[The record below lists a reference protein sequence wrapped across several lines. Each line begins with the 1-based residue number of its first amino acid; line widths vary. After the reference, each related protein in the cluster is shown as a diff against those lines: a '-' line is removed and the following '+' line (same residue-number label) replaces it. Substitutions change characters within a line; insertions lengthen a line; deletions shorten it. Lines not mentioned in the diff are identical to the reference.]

1 MDLIQNAHQVLR
13 KSNLQRIKELI
24 ESTDYDLA
32 QKWAIE
38 IAGDPN
44 QAQLIIP
51 EEKFIK
57 AVRNSNSVSLTTR
70 EEKLFGLGLGIN
82 PPIDPK
88 WKRFTI
94 ERNAA
99 ISNYEGA
106 QSVLDLD
113 IYSIETS
120 LYENSP
126 LAVEIQGDE
135 EISDFLKAHAPNSS
149 VWPGNPE
156 LVFWAGMRNQSG
168 ELITVG
174 AVTMWETGQKIVSSV
189 GTAEHERGKGIAT
202 KLVAEMVAKANELG
216 FPRLGLAV
224 RADNIPAKRAYEK
237 VGFVLCGEF
246 TIFERD

>member
-1 MDLIQNAHQVLR
+1 ME
-13 KSNLQRIKELI
+13 ELI
-24 ESTDYDLA
+24 ESSDYALA

-38 IAGDPN
+38 VAGEPN

-51 EEKFIK
+51 EDRFIK
-57 AVRNSNSVSLTTR
+57 AVRNSNSVSLTTMD
-70 EEKLFGLGLGIN
+70 EQLFGLGLGLN
-82 PPIDPK
+82 PPIDPN

-94 ERNAA
+94 ERKAVT
-99 ISNYEGA
+99 SNYAGA
-106 QSVLDLD
+106 DSVLDLD
-113 IYSIETS
+113 IYSIETQ

-126 LAVEIQGDE
+126 LAVEIQVDT

-156 LVFWAGMRNQSG
+156 LVFWAGKRNQSG
-168 ELITVG
+168 ELIAVG

-202 KLVAEMVAKANELG
+202 KLIAEMVAKANELG

-224 RADNIPAKRAYEK
+224 HAKNIAAKKVYEK

>member
-1 MDLIQNAHQVLR
+1 ME
-13 KSNLQRIKELI
+13 ELI
-24 ESTDYDLA
+24 ESSDYALA

-38 IAGDPN
+38 VAGEPN
-44 QAQLIIP
+44 QTQLIIP
-51 EEKFIK
+51 EDRFIK
-57 AVRNSNSVSLTTR
+57 AVRNSNSVSLTTMD
-70 EEKLFGLGLGIN
+70 EQLFGLGLGLN
-82 PPIDPK
+82 PPIDPN

-94 ERNAA
+94 ERKAVT
-99 ISNYEGA
+99 SNYAGA
-106 QSVLDLD
+106 DSVLDLD
-113 IYSIETS
+113 IYSIETQ

-126 LAVEIQGDE
+126 LAVEIQGDT

-156 LVFWAGMRNQSG
+156 LVFWAGKRNQSG
-168 ELITVG
+168 ELIAVG

-202 KLVAEMVAKANELG
+202 KLIAEMVAKANELG

-224 RADNIPAKRAYEK
+224 HAKNIAAKKVYEK

>member
-13 KSNLQRIKELI
+13 KSNLQRIEKLI

-51 EEKFIK
+51 EEKFVK
-57 AVRNSNSVSLTTR
+57 AVRNSNSVSLTTMD
-70 EEKLFGLGLGIN
+70 ENLFGLGLGLN
-82 PPIDPK
+82 PPINPN
-88 WKRFTI
+88 WKRFTV
-94 ERNAA
+94 ERKVDA
-99 ISNYEGA
+99 SNYVD
-106 QSVLDLD
+106 SIPMLDLD
-113 IYSIETS
+113 IYSIETR

-156 LVFWAGMRNQSG
+156 LVFWAGKRNQSG
-168 ELITVG
+168 DLIAVG

-189 GTAEHERGKGIAT
+189 GTAEHERGKGLAT
-202 KLVAEMVAKANELG
+202 KLVAEMVAKAHELG

-224 RADNIPAKRAYEK
+224 HAKNIAAKRAYEK

-246 TIFERD
+246 TIFERE

>member
-1 MDLIQNAHQVLR
+1 ME
-13 KSNLQRIKELI
+13 ELI
-24 ESTDYDLA
+24 ESSDYALA

-38 IAGDPN
+38 VAGEPN

-51 EEKFIK
+51 EDRFIK
-57 AVRNSNSVSLTTR
+57 AVRNSNSVSLTTMD
-70 EEKLFGLGLGIN
+70 EQLFGLGLGLN
-82 PPIDPK
+82 PPIDPN

-94 ERNAA
+94 ERKAVT
-99 ISNYEGA
+99 SNYAGA
-106 QSVLDLD
+106 DSVLDLD
-113 IYSIETS
+113 IYSIETQ

-126 LAVEIQGDE
+126 LAVEIHGDE
-135 EISDFLKAHAPNSS
+135 EISDFLKLHAPNSS

-156 LVFWAGMRNQSG
+156 LVFWAGKRNQSG
-168 ELITVG
+168 ELIAVG

-202 KLVAEMVAKANELG
+202 KLIAEMVAKANELG

-224 RADNIPAKRAYEK
+224 HAKNIAAKKVYEK

>member
-1 MDLIQNAHQVLR
+1 ME
-13 KSNLQRIKELI
+13 ELI
-24 ESTDYDLA
+24 ESSDYALA

-38 IAGDPN
+38 VAGEPN

-51 EEKFIK
+51 EDRFIK
-57 AVRNSNSVSLTTR
+57 AVRNSNSVSLTTMD
-70 EEKLFGLGLGIN
+70 EQLFGLGLGLN
-82 PPIDPK
+82 PPIDPN

-94 ERNAA
+94 ERKAVT
-99 ISNYEGA
+99 SNYAGA
-106 QSVLDLD
+106 DSVLDLD
-113 IYSIETS
+113 IYSIETQ

-126 LAVEIQGDE
+126 LAVEIQGDT

-156 LVFWAGMRNQSG
+156 LVFWAGKRNQSG
-168 ELITVG
+168 ELIAVG

-202 KLVAEMVAKANELG
+202 KLIAEMVAKANELG

-224 RADNIPAKRAYEK
+224 HAKNIAAKKVYEK

>member
-1 MDLIQNAHQVLR
+1 MDDLL
-13 KSNLQRIKELI
+13 
-24 ESTDYDLA
+24 ESTDYALA

-38 IAGDPN
+38 ISGDPN

-51 EEKFIK
+51 EDSFVK
-57 AVRNSNSVSLTTR
+57 AVRNSNSVSLTTMD
-70 EEKLFGLGLGIN
+70 EKLFGLGLGIN

-94 ERNAA
+94 ERKAVTGNF
-99 ISNYEGA
+99 EGA

-113 IYSIETS
+113 IYSIETR
-120 LYENSP
+120 LYENAP
-126 LAVEIQGDE
+126 IAVEIQGDE

-156 LVFWAGMRNQSG
+156 LVFWAGIRNDSG
-168 ELITVG
+168 ELIAVG
-174 AVTMWETGQKIVSSV
+174 AVTMWETGQKVLSSV
-189 GTAEHERGKGIAT
+189 GTAEHERGKGLAT
-202 KLVAEMVAKANELG
+202 KLVAEMVAKAHDLE

-224 RADNIPAKRAYEK
+224 RADNIAAKRAYEK

>member
-1 MDLIQNAHQVLR
+1 MDD
-13 KSNLQRIKELI
+13 LI
-24 ESTDYDLA
+24 ESNDYKLA

-51 EEKFIK
+51 EDRFIR
-57 AVRNSNSVSLTTR
+57 AVRNSNSVSLTTMD
-70 EEKLFGLGLGIN
+70 EKLFGLGLGIN

-94 ERNAA
+94 ERKAVK
-99 ISNYEGA
+99 SNYEGA
-106 QSVLDLD
+106 ESVLDLD

-126 LAVEIQGDE
+126 LAVEIQGDT

-156 LVFWAGMRNQSG
+156 LVFWAGIRNDSG
-168 ELITVG
+168 ELIAVG

-189 GTAEHERGKGIAT
+189 GTAEHERGKGLAT
-202 KLVAEMVAKANELG
+202 KLVAEMVAKAHELE
-216 FPRLGLAV
+216 FPRLALAV
-224 RADNIPAKRAYEK
+224 RADNIAAKRAYEK
-237 VGFVLCGEF
+237 VGFALCGEF

>member
-1 MDLIQNAHQVLR
+1 MDDLV
-13 KSNLQRIKELI
+13 
-24 ESTDYDLA
+24 ESTDYALA

-51 EEKFIK
+51 EDRFIR

-94 ERNAA
+94 ERKAVT
-99 ISNYEGA
+99 SNYAGA
-106 QSVLDLD
+106 ESVLDLD
-113 IYSIETS
+113 IYSIETE
-120 LYENSP
+120 LYKDAP
-126 LAVEIQGDE
+126 KAVEIQGDT

-156 LVFWAGMRNQSG
+156 LVFWAGIRNDSG
-168 ELITVG
+168 ELIAVG
-174 AVTMWETGQKIVSSV
+174 AVTMWETGQKVLSSV
-189 GTAEHERGKGIAT
+189 GTSEHERGKGFAT
-202 KLVAEMVAKANELG
+202 KLVAEMVAKAHELE

-224 RADNIPAKRAYEK
+224 RADNIAAKRAYEK
-237 VGFVLCGEF
+237 VGFALCGEF

>member
-1 MDLIQNAHQVLR
+1 MDD
-13 KSNLQRIKELI
+13 LI
-24 ESTDYDLA
+24 ESNDYKLA

-51 EEKFIK
+51 EDRFIR
-57 AVRNSNSVSLTTR
+57 AVRNSNSVSLTTMD
-70 EEKLFGLGLGIN
+70 EKLFGLGLGIN

-94 ERNAA
+94 ERKSVT
-99 ISNYEGA
+99 SNYEGA

-113 IYSIETS
+113 IYSIETR
-120 LYENSP
+120 LYENAP
-126 LAVEIQGDE
+126 IAVEIQGDE
-135 EISDFLKAHAPNSS
+135 EISDFLNAHAPNSS

-156 LVFWAGMRNQSG
+156 LVFWAGIRNDSG
-168 ELITVG
+168 ELIAVG
-174 AVTMWETGQKIVSSV
+174 AVTMWETGQKILSSV
-189 GTAEHERGKGIAT
+189 GTAEHERGKGLAT
-202 KLVAEMVAKANELG
+202 KLVAEMVAKAHDLE

-237 VGFVLCGEF
+237 VGFALCGEF

>member
-1 MDLIQNAHQVLR
+1 MDDLV
-13 KSNLQRIKELI
+13 
-24 ESTDYDLA
+24 ESTDYALA

-51 EEKFIK
+51 EDRFIR
-57 AVRNSNSVSLTTR
+57 AVRNSNSVSLTTMD
-70 EEKLFGLGLGIN
+70 EKLFGLGLGIN

-94 ERNAA
+94 ERKAVK
-99 ISNYEGA
+99 SNYEGA
-106 QSVLDLD
+106 ESVLDLD

-126 LAVEIQGDE
+126 LAVEIQGDT

-156 LVFWAGMRNQSG
+156 LVFWAGIRNDSG
-168 ELITVG
+168 ELIAVG
-174 AVTMWETGQKIVSSV
+174 AVTMWESGQKIVSSV
-189 GTAEHERGKGIAT
+189 GTAEHERGKGLAT
-202 KLVAEMVAKANELG
+202 KLVAEMVAKAHELE
-216 FPRLGLAV
+216 FPRLALAV
-224 RADNIPAKRAYEK
+224 RADNIAAKRAYEK
-237 VGFVLCGEF
+237 VGFALCGEF

>member
-1 MDLIQNAHQVLR
+1 MDDLV
-13 KSNLQRIKELI
+13 
-24 ESTDYDLA
+24 ESTDYALA

-51 EEKFIK
+51 EDRFIR

-70 EEKLFGLGLGIN
+70 EEKLFGLGLGVN
-82 PPIDPK
+82 PPLDPK

-94 ERNAA
+94 ERKAVK
-99 ISNYEGA
+99 SNYEGA
-106 QSVLDLD
+106 ESVLDLD
-113 IYSIETS
+113 IYSIETR

-126 LAVEIQGDE
+126 MAVEIQGDE
-135 EISDFLKAHAPNSS
+135 EISDFLKVHAPNSS

-156 LVFWAGMRNQSG
+156 LVFWAGIRNDSG
-168 ELITVG
+168 ELIAVG

-189 GTAEHERGKGIAT
+189 GTAEHERGKGLAT
-202 KLVAEMVAKANELG
+202 KLVAEMVAKAHELE
-216 FPRLGLAV
+216 FPRLALAV
-224 RADNIPAKRAYEK
+224 RADNIAAKRAYEK
-237 VGFVLCGEF
+237 VGFALCGEF

>member
-1 MDLIQNAHQVLR
+1 MDDLV
-13 KSNLQRIKELI
+13 
-24 ESTDYDLA
+24 ESTDYALA

-51 EEKFIK
+51 EDRFIR

-94 ERNAA
+94 ERKAVT
-99 ISNYEGA
+99 SNYEGA

-113 IYSIETS
+113 IYSIETR
-120 LYENSP
+120 LYKDAP
-126 LAVEIQGDE
+126 KAVEIQGDT

-156 LVFWAGMRNQSG
+156 LVFWAGIRNDSG
-168 ELITVG
+168 ELIAVG

-202 KLVAEMVAKANELG
+202 KLVAEMVAKAHELE

-224 RADNIPAKRAYEK
+224 RADNIAAKRAYEK
-237 VGFVLCGEF
+237 VGFALCGEF